1 MRRLIMLSLCAA
13 LLASGL
19 AAAQERQRLPADCR
33 REVMA
38 LCRGAGGRD
47 AIRACVR
54 NRIAELSED
63 CRTAIVERALSRGR
77 GEAARGDERA
87 RPASGGS
94 ELSFGSD
101 ARQRL
106 DYWPAARPGD
116 GAAPPPLVL
125 FIHGGGWSIGDK
137 RQGAGDK
144 PAYYTGLGYAFAS
157 TNYRLVPD
165 VTPADQAADIAA
177 AIAMLRRDAAQLGH
191 DPDRIVLMGHSA
203 GAHLAALVATDERY
217 LAAAGVPMQA
227 IAGVVLLDGA
237 GYDVPRQMAGAR
249 LLTERLYR
257 PAFSDDPARQRAL
270 SPITHTGG
278 SDARRWLILHVA
290 ERADA
295 ADQSR
300 RLAEALRSGGAT
312 VDLHGIAGASHMSV
326 NRDAGRAG
334 TTEGEAIAGFLRRI
348 Q

>member
-1 MRRLIMLSLCAA
+1 MRRLIILALSAA
-13 LLASGL
+13 LLASGVVV
-19 AAAQERQRLPADCR
+19 AQEQQRLPADCR

-63 CRTAIVERALSRGR
+63 CRSAIIERAMARGG
-77 GEAARGDERA
+77 GEAARTGERA
-87 RPASGGS
+87 RPARGGS
-94 ELSFGSD
+94 ELAFGSD

-106 DYWPAARPGD
+106 DYWPAARRTDAG
-116 GAAPPPLVL
+116 GPPPLVL

-144 PAYYTGLGYAFAS
+144 AAYLTSLGYAFAS
-157 TNYRLVPD
+157 TNYRLVPS
-165 VTPADQAADIAA
+165 VTPAEQAADIAA

-203 GAHLAALVATDERY
+203 GAHLAALAATDERY

-249 LLTERLYR
+249 LLAERFYR
-257 PAFSDDPARQRAL
+257 PAFSDDPARQREL
-270 SPITHTGG
+270 SPVTHTGG

-300 RLAEALRSGGAT
+300 RLAEALRAGGAE
-312 VDLHGIAGASHMSV
+312 VDLRGIAGASHMSV

-334 TTEGEAIAGFLRRI
+334 TAEGEAIAAFLRGI
-348 Q
+348 